1 MALAIHIVAVGRIK
15 GSSRYLQAG
24 IDEFTKRLKPYAS
37 VQFHEIPE
45 ETVTPT
51 RTDPQ
56 IQEAEAERILS
67 KLDSLSR
74 SDADT
79 GLIALTEVGAR
90 VSSEQLAMVLFPDAF
105 VSGGPASVSASG
117 LNPPNRGIL
126 PTRLSTMILVIGGPL
141 GLSPAVLQR
150 CHWVLSLSP
159 MTFPHQLVRLVVLEQ
174 LYRAFR
180 ISRNEPYH
188 K

>member
-1 MALAIHIVAVGRIK
+1 MALVIHLVAVGRIK
-15 GSSRYLQAG
+15 GSSGYLQGG
-24 IDEFTKRLKPYAS
+24 IDEYIKRLKPYAR

-51 RTDPQ
+51 RTNHQ
-56 IQEAEAERILS
+56 IQEAEAARILS
-67 KLDSLSR
+67 KLDSLTR
-74 SDADT
+74 SEIDT
-79 GLIALTEVGAR
+79 GLIALTEDGAR
-90 VSSEQLAMVLFPDAF
+90 VSSEQLARVLFPDSF
-105 VSGGPASVSASG
+105 VPGGPAGVAAAG
-117 LNPPNRGIL
+117 TNPPNRGIL